1 MLNLAAKELRVQ
13 SSKSFPQAL
22 ERWWYDFLLG
32 PKGCECPKQISL
44 ERFFCGLEQKRRP
57 IIILV
62 TGEADNGLR
71 SEDNTVD
78 EQNLA

>member
-1 MLNLAAKELRVQ
+1 M
-13 SSKSFPQAL
+13 SKTNISGTFSF
-22 ERWWYDFLLG
+22 G
-32 PKGCECPKQISL
+32 
-44 ERFFCGLEQKRRP
+44 GLEQKRRP